1 MPTFACKQIT
11 AIVGKQVFQKL
22 VVNDVCQLDEF
33 EDTLESQYKAELIGI
48 YNTMN
53 DVANLLSVPKT
64 KFHFYDK
71 AKGTYREFEFKSKH
85 LRIYG
90 ITIPNGKLIILGG
103 TKSNQRD
110 DENKF
115 RNIKKKYL
123 DSLD

>member
-1 MPTFACKQIT
+1 MPTFAYKQIT
-11 AIVGKQVFQKL
+11 AVVGKQVFQKL
-22 VVNDVCQLDEF
+22 VVDEVCQLDEF
-33 EDTLESQYKAELIGI
+33 EAKLESQYKAELIGI
-48 YNTMN
+48 YSTMN

-71 AKGTYREFEFKSKH
+71 AKGEYREFEFKSKH

-90 ITIPNGKLIILGG
+90 ITIPNGKLLIFGG

-110 DENKF
+110 DETKF

-123 DSLD
+123 DSLV